1 MTPEL
6 TDQQLLARVRARQGE
21 ERVALEELV
30 RRHRAFVY
38 ATARRHARGGDP
50 HLADDVTQAVFIV
63 LVRKAGSIREGGFV
77 MAKTKKERKLESLRR
92 QIGRIG
98 PDGDGLMDY
107 RAIEEPVPAQ
117 VVPDGRTMVPAER
130 GPFGRW
136 LLQQEHTKG
145 LVGQLAKCA
154 KADPAFPRDGDPD
167 AVRAR
172 LSAVMAEGDMFEAV
186 DDAEMDWASY

>member
-1 MTPEL
+1 
-6 TDQQLLARVRARQGE
+6 
-21 ERVALEELV
+21 
-30 RRHRAFVY
+30 
-38 ATARRHARGGDP
+38 
-50 HLADDVTQAVFIV
+50 
-63 LVRKAGSIREGGFV
+63 

-98 PDGDGLMDY
+98 PDGDGLMDH

-117 VVPDGRTMVPAER
+117 VAPDGRTMAPAER

-136 LLQQEHTKG
+136 LLQQEDAKG